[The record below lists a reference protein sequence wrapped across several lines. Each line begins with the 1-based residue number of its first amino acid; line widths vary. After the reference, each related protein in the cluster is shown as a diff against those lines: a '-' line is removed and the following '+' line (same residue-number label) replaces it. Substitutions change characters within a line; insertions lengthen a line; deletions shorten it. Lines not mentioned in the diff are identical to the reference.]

1 MCLLMNRARFLDL
14 AFALRVYAAI
24 RSGYD
29 TLRDLA
35 SRWNIHI
42 AVGAESEL
50 GRSSASW
57 V

>member
-1 MCLLMNRARFLDL
+1 MCLLINRARFLDL

-35 SRWNIHI
+35 SRRNIHV
-42 AVGAESEL
+42 AVGAQAEL
-50 GRSSASW
+50 GGSSTSW